1 MSKKHKKIDVT
12 HKFLGSYM
20 FSIKDIKL
28 TEKQREF
35 VRLVKKPE
43 CKIVFISGPAGSS
56 KSFISVFCALL
67 GLREGRYSK
76 LKYIRALVESSQSKI
91 GFLPGDVNDKVGP
104 FCLALYDKLE
114 ELLSKYDTEKLINDK
129 VIEAI
134 PPNFLR
140 GVTFKDSLV
149 IVDEAQEYCYKD
161 LVTIISRI
169 GEDSTIFFCYDPLQK
184 DIRNSGIE
192 EIRNIFSDEESVNN
206 GIYTFDFTSDDI
218 MRSEILKFII
228 KKLENK
234 CK

>member
-12 HKFLGSYM
+12 HKFLPSYA

-35 VRLVKKPE
+35 VRLAKKE
-43 CKIVFISGPAGSS
+43 NCKVVFISGSAGTG
-56 KSFISVFCALL
+56 KSFMSVFSGLL

-76 LKYIRALVESSQSKI
+76 IKYIRALVESCQSKM
-91 GFLPGDVNDKVGP
+91 GFLPGDVGDKVGP
-104 FCLALYDKLE
+104 FCSALYDKLD
-114 ELLSKYDTEKLINDK
+114 ELLSKYDTDKLINDK
-129 VIEAI
+129 VIEI
-134 PPNFLR
+134 LPPNFLR

-161 LVTIISRI
+161 LITVLSRI
-169 GEDSTIFFCYDPLQK
+169 GEDCTIMFCYDPLQK

-192 EIRNIFSDEESVNN
+192 ELRNIFSDEESVEN